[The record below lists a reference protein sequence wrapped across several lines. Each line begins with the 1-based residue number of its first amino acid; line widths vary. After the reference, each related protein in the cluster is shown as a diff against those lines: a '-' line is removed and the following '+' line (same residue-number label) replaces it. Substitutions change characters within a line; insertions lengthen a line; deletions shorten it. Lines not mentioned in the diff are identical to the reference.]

1 MKKGY
6 DSIWVNV
13 KDVLVRYPLPQTPIF
28 LEKFRFRKNLTI
40 AIIMVYCS
48 YYAIIKK
55 CKTQSI
61 SWAVKRHALH
71 PGTVG
76 HERPRLWQPVKHPTH
91 IPDGALPMDG
101 RRVGQET
108 AEAAASGLRSAPR
121 VVRTAHS
128 ETAASSAAVSRPWR
142 NRRAAGNRCVIWRVW
157 VGRVCVCARVTFLI
171 TILSVRLRLLG
182 CQDLVTSSIL
192 SLLERSNTWTFLSE
206 IYE

>member
-1 MKKGY
+1 M
-6 DSIWVNV
+6 
-13 KDVLVRYPLPQTPIF
+13 L
-28 LEKFRFRKNLTI
+28 
-40 AIIMVYCS
+40 YCS

-55 CKTQSI
+55 CKTQST

-71 PGTVG
+71 P
-76 HERPRLWQPVKHPTH
+76 RPGRSRTSPPLTARET
-91 IPDGALPMDG
+91 PDPYSRRRSLPMDG

-182 CQDLVTSSIL
+182 CQDLVTSSLL
-192 SLLERSNTWTFLSE
+192 SLPERSNTWTFLCKFMNRNCPKIPYLIHLLTFE
-206 IYE
+206 NKKIIIIINK